1 MACHVQEAKK
11 KQSFNFP
18 GRFFI
23 LFRRYLQQIYTSH
36 TCIFNIA
43 HKTFKSVGLVRV
55 KVSYAQQVCTYL
67 MKNSKNTNIISVWG

>member
-55 KVSYAQQVCTYL
+55 FNVFQRSLLCSASLHLFDEKQ
-67 MKNSKNTNIISVWG
+67 